1 MPRCEVCRDR
11 HFGFR
16 LPASVTFRMDLIELQ
31 RYMAD
36 QRIGGW
42 LVWDF
47 RGSNSTLARLLPLA
61 QNHPTGRRF
70 TTRRAALWIP
80 ARGEPALLSH
90 GIDRGAFEGDG
101 GAKLLSGEHVKIDGY
116 LTWQELWK
124 WVGARVEEGGGKVAM
139 EYSGRGELPVV
150 GIVDAGTVEMVRAA
164 GVEVVSSANL
174 IQVCIAC
181 WTAAALESHEWASRE
196 VGRIKDEG
204 FAFMRSRLAAGTRV
218 TERDVQLHILDL
230 FKKAGLETPDG
241 PIVGVNEHGADP
253 HFEVSAT
260 SSAEIKKGDWI
271 LVDLWARRPGD
282 QHVFSDICWVAYA
295 APDSN
300 SVAGSKQPTT
310 APSVVPGRHRRVF
323 ETVKAAQSAAVKLAQ
338 QRWAAKHVVQ
348 GWELDDA
355 ASGVIEAAGYGKFIK
370 HRTGHSL
377 SAGPM
382 VHGVGVNI
390 DNLETHDTREV
401 LPGVGF
407 TVEPGVYIPNGPE
420 GPGFGVRL
428 EINVYA
434 DPVQGPRV
442 TSGVQ
447 EDVVIV

>member
-1 MPRCEVCRDR
+1 MNL
-11 HFGFR
+11 H
-16 LPASVTFRMDLIELQ
+16 DLQ
-31 RYMAD
+31 KYMTD
-36 QRIGGW
+36 QHIGGW

-47 RGSNSTLARLLPLA
+47 RGSNTTLARLLPLA

-70 TTRRAALWIP
+70 TTRRAVLWIP
-80 ARGEPALLSH
+80 AKGEPVLLSH
-90 GIDRGAFEGDG
+90 GIDRGSFK
-101 GAKLLSGEHVKIDGY
+101 GAKLLTGAPVKIDGY

-124 WVGARVEEGGGKVAM
+124 WVAARVGEGGGKVAM
-139 EYSGRGELPVV
+139 EYSPRGELPVV
-150 GIVDAGTVEMVRAA
+150 GVVDAGTVETVRACWGG

-204 FAFMRSRLAAGTRV
+204 FAFMRSRLASGTRV

-260 SSAEIKKGDWI
+260 DSAEIKKGDWI

-282 QHVFSDICWVAYA
+282 QHIFSDICWVAYA
-295 APDSN
+295 APKPG
-300 SVAGSKQPTT
+300 A
-310 APSVVPGRHRRVF
+310 AVPERHRKVF

-338 QRWAAKHVVQ
+338 QRWSARQSVQ

-355 ASGVIEAAGYGKFIK
+355 AMGVINGAGYGKFIK

-407 TVEPGVYIPNGPE
+407 TVEPGVYIPNGE
-420 GPGFGVRL
+420 LGGGPGFGVRL

-434 DPVQGPRV
+434 DPAKGPRV

-447 EDVVIV
+447 EGVVIV

>member
-1 MPRCEVCRDR
+1 MQLD
-11 HFGFR
+11 
-16 LPASVTFRMDLIELQ
+16 ELQ
-31 RYMAD
+31 RYMAA

-47 RGSNSTLARLLPLA
+47 RGSNTTLARLLPLA

-70 TTRRAALWIP
+70 TTRRAVLWIP
-80 ARGEPALLSH
+80 AKGEPVLLSH
-90 GIDRGAFEGDG
+90 GIDRGSFEG
-101 GAKLLSGEHVKIDGY
+101 ATLLSGAPVKIDGY
-116 LTWQELWK
+116 LTWQELWA
-124 WVGARVEEGGGKVAM
+124 WVSARIAEGGGQVAM
-139 EYSGRGELPVV
+139 EYSPRGELPVV
-150 GIVDAGTVEMVRAA
+150 GVVDAGTVEMVRDI
-164 GVEVVSSANL
+164 GGYKVVSSANL

-181 WTAAALESHEWASRE
+181 WTAGALESHEWASRE

-204 FAFMRSRLAAGTRV
+204 FAFMRSRLATGTKV

-253 HFEVSAT
+253 HFEVAAAG
-260 SSAEIKKGDWI
+260 SAEIRKGDWI

-282 QHVFSDICWVAYA
+282 QHIFSDICWVAYA
-295 APDSN
+295 APKPG
-300 SVAGSKQPTT
+300 A
-310 APSVVPGRHRRVF
+310 AVPERHRKVF

-338 QRWAAKHVVQ
+338 QRWGTKQSVQ

-355 ASGVIEAAGYGKFIK
+355 AMAVINGAGYGKFIK

-390 DNLETHDTREV
+390 DNLETHDTREI

-407 TVEPGVYIPNGPE
+407 TVEPGVYIPDGPD

-434 DPVQGPRV
+434 DPTTGPRV
-442 TSGVQ
+442 TSCIQ
-447 EDVVIV
+447 NDIVIV

>member
-1 MPRCEVCRDR
+1 M
-11 HFGFR
+11 R
-16 LPASVTFRMDLIELQ
+16 LDELQ

-47 RGSNSTLARLLPLA
+47 RGSNNVLARLLPLPA
-61 QNHPTGRRF
+61 NHPTGRRF

-80 ARGEPALLSH
+80 VKGEPVLLSH
-90 GIDRGAFEGDG
+90 GIDRGSFETHGC
-101 GAKLLSGEHVKIDGY
+101 KLLSGEAVQIDGY

-124 WVGARVEEGGGKVAM
+124 WVNERVGESGGRIAM
-139 EYSGRGELPVV
+139 EYAPGGALPVV
-150 GIVDAGTVEMVRAA
+150 SVVDAGTVEMVRSCGA
-164 GVEVVSSANL
+164 EVVSSANL

-204 FAFMRSRLAAGTRV
+204 FAFMRARLAAGTRV
-218 TERDVQLHILDL
+218 TERDVRVHFLEQ
-230 FKKAGLETPDG
+230 FTKAGLETPDG

-253 HFEVSAT
+253 HFEVSPT
-260 SSAEIKKGDWI
+260 DSAEIRKGDWI

-295 APDSN
+295 APTPG
-300 SVAGSKQPTT
+300 A
-310 APSVVPGRHRRVF
+310 AVPERQRKVF
-323 ETVKAAQSAAVKLAQ
+323 ETVRSAQGAAVKLAQ
-338 QRWAAKHVVQ
+338 QRWSAKQSVQ

-355 ASGVIEAAGYGKFIK
+355 AMGVIRGAGLGKFIK

-382 VHGVGVNI
+382 VHGAGVNI
-390 DNLETHDTREV
+390 DNLETHDTREM

-407 TVEPGVYIPNGPE
+407 TVEPGVYVGE
-420 GPGFGVRL
+420 GELGGGKGFGVRL

-434 DPVQGPRV
+434 DPVKGPRV

>member
-1 MPRCEVCRDR
+1 M
-11 HFGFR
+11 R
-16 LPASVTFRMDLIELQ
+16 LDELQ
-31 RYMAD
+31 RSMSD

-47 RGSNSTLARLLPLA
+47 RGSNTTLARLLPLA
-61 QNHPTGRRF
+61 ADHPTGRRF
-70 TTRRAALWIP
+70 TTRRAVLWIP
-80 ARGEPALLSH
+80 AKGEPALLAH
-90 GIDRGAFEGDG
+90 GIDRGSFEGHG
-101 GAKLLSGEHVKIDGY
+101 GCRLLSGESVRIDGY
-116 LTWQELWK
+116 LTWQGLWE
-124 WVGARVEEGGGKVAM
+124 WVAKRVGESGGRIAM
-139 EYSGRGELPVV
+139 EYSARGELPVV
-150 GIVDAGTVEMVRAA
+150 GVVDAGTVEVVRSC

-181 WTAAALESHEWASRE
+181 WTAGALESHEWASRE

-204 FAFMRSRLAAGTRV
+204 FAFMRTRLAAGTKV

-253 HFEVSAT
+253 HFEVSPT
-260 SSAEIKKGDWI
+260 DSAEIRKGDWI

-295 APDSN
+295 AHGSS
-300 SVAGSKQPTT
+300 SVADPKRSTT
-310 APSVVPGRHRRVF
+310 APPLSPSGSVVPERHRRVF
-323 ETVKAAQSAAVKLAQ
+323 ETVKSAQSAAVKLAQ
-338 QRWAAKHVVQ
+338 QRWSAKQGVQ

-355 ASGVIEAAGYGKFIK
+355 AMGMIRGAGYGAFIR

-407 TVEPGVYIPNGPE
+407 TVEPGVYIPNSGD

-434 DPVQGPRV
+434 DPVKGPRV

-447 EDVVIV
+447 GDVVIV